1 MKQTKYILPALA
13 IPFLLAACSED
24 TVINSQPEEFLP
36 IRVQVSVPEATTRT
50 VLTETG
56 GNLAWQWSENDQLA
70 VTNANG
76 VNKGSLKLISFDN
89 DAHTHATFEGY
100 ISSTLPNGENTLNI
114 LYTSD
119 DPTSISGSYQ
129 CDYSEQDGAITSL
142 KSRDVLVSSVVAK
155 KTDDYVLIPSFSMI
169 HCFSAGHFS
178 LSFDGETPEIS
189 KVEVSGVNVMN
200 SAEIDLKD
208 GSWKSSEGTITITP
222 GASDFYMTL
231 IPANGVDMK
240 FKAYGK
246 DGKEYEGT
254 LGVTFDLD
262 NAVYVRKDLGNGSY
276 SGIPVKMNPV
286 QPEEPAV
293 DDTVGPVFEYNGR
306 KFKFTR
312 GNLYYNT
319 VTKEWSLAP
328 TQYSYVRK
336 RGWTDGSGADLVTP
350 QAEIIDFFGWGA
362 TGLYDREA
370 GNSAQDPTFWVES
383 ATSSSVI
390 SSNSYSGSSYPCKNH
405 DYNNCGNGGK
415 LANGLQS
422 RPNFDWGTAYAQA
435 IDSSDYYFTLT
446 SEEWKQVSD
455 QSIMCLG
462 TIEDLY
468 TPDTQNLAASKRV
481 LVTGLFII
489 PGTLDEAKQL
499 LTSAPDVFIGTGF
512 RDMDLRNSSDY
523 SKIDVNAI
531 KMPLESLEKI
541 LDKIVFL
548 PMAGNGSQSKGS
560 VSTDYPGCYWTS
572 EGSSTTNGYY
582 FRFFNKAYNNAFK
595 IESVTRSMA
604 CSVRLVKEIK

>member
-36 IRVQVSVPEATTRT
+36 VRVQVTVPEATTRT

-70 VTNANG
+70 VTDANG

-89 DAHTHATFEGY
+89 ETHTLATFEGY

-129 CDYSEQDGAITSL
+129 CDYSEQDGAFSSL

-155 KTDDYVLIPSFSMI
+155 KADDYVLIPSFIMT

-189 KVEVSGVNVMN
+189 KVEVSGDNVMN

-222 GASDFYMTL
+222 DASDFYMTL

-254 LGVTFDLD
+254 LGVIFDLA

-276 SGIPVKMNPV
+276 SGIEVNMNPV

-293 DDTVGPVFEYNGR
+293 DDTVGPVFTING
-306 KFKFTR
+306 KKYKFTR
-312 GNLYYNT
+312 GNLKY
-319 VTKEWSLAP
+319 SLPSTP
-328 TQYSYVRK
+328 TGTGV
-336 RGWTDGSGADLVTP
+336 WTILDEQTYFINAGGLGDDGSFKNYGTTP
-350 QAEIIDFFGWGA
+350 DEIGLFAWGA
-362 TGLYDREA
+362 TGLENARKPWALRFDGY
-370 GNSAQDPTFWVES
+370 SK
-383 ATSSSVI
+383 SVSGGYWPANI
-390 SSNSYSGSSYPCKNH
+390 ST
-405 DYNNCGNGGK
+405 YNNSTITD
-415 LANGLQS
+415 LWANDYVY
-422 RPNFDWGTAYAQA
+422 DWGRAYMESGRAANDNRQYITPSQDVF
-435 IDSSDYYFTLT
+435 IDLFSRCFVQGCTIKGAGIDGQDVTGLICIPGTFTLAEAKSFINSVEGAT
-446 SEEWKQVSD
+446 ALSAMKDVIHNNSGNTLNYTYITLTNVD
-455 QSIMCLG
+455 VLK
-462 TIEDLY
+462 DLNDAVFF
-468 TPDTQNLAASKRV
+468 PAASKRN
-481 LVTGLFII
+481 LSA
-489 PGTLDEAKQL
+489 GT
-499 LTSAPDVFIGTGF
+499 VY
-512 RDMDLRNSSDY
+512 NSD
-523 SKIDVNAI
+523 NQ
-531 KMPLESLEKI
+531 
-541 LDKIVFL
+541 
-548 PMAGNGSQSKGS
+548 GW
-560 VSTDYPGCYWTS
+560 YWTS
-572 EGSSTTNGYY
+572 YAGSSSNAQDVMFDGKSGGFFYKVISSTNNSSMG
-582 FRFFNKAYNNAFK
+582 RFNQ
-595 IESVTRSMA
+595 MA
-604 CSVRLVKEIK
+604 VRLLVEVTE

>member
-70 VTNANG
+70 VTDANG

-89 DAHTHATFEGY
+89 ETHTLATFDGS

-142 KSRDVLVSSVVAK
+142 KNRDVLVSSVVAK
-155 KTDDYVLIPSFSMI
+155 KTDDYVLIPSFIMI

-200 SAEIDLKD
+200 SAEINLKD

-222 GASDFYMTL
+222 GASDFYITL

-254 LGVTFDLD
+254 LDVTFNLA

-276 SGIPVKMNPV
+276 SGIEVNMNPV

-293 DDTVGPVFEYNGR
+293 DDTVGPVFTING
-306 KFKFTR
+306 KKYKFTR
-312 GNLYYNT
+312 GNLKYTLPSTPTGTGVWTILDEQTQFVNAGGLGT
-319 VTKEWSLAP
+319 DANFTSLG
-328 TQYSYVRK
+328 T
-336 RGWTDGSGADLVTP
+336 TP
-350 QAEIIDFFGWGA
+350 NEIGLFAWGA
-362 TGLYDREA
+362 TGLEDARKPWAVRFQGLEQSLTGDYWPSN
-370 GNSAQDPTFWVES
+370 GT
-383 ATSSSVI
+383 TST
-390 SSNSYSGSSYPCKNH
+390 NGSTKDLWDN
-405 DYNNCGNGGK
+405 DYVY
-415 LANGLQS
+415 
-422 RPNFDWGTAYAQA
+422 DWGRAYMESGRDANDNRQYITPSLDQFKELFTNSFVQGA
-435 IDSSDYYFTLT
+435 TVNGVKGLLCIPGVKTLEDAKTLINNTEGASCLSYMRSANHNSTGNTTTYKNITITDYDALKKLNDAVFF
-446 SEEWKQVSD
+446 
-455 QSIMCLG
+455 
-462 TIEDLY
+462 
-468 TPDTQNLAASKRV
+468 PAASKRNLSSGKV
-481 LVTGLFII
+481 YNSDDLGWYWS
-489 PGTLDEAKQL
+489 AK
-499 LTSAPDVFIGTGF
+499 T
-512 RDMDLRNSSDY
+512 
-523 SKIDVNAI
+523 
-531 KMPLESLEKI
+531 E
-541 LDKIVFL
+541 
-548 PMAGNGSQSKGS
+548 
-560 VSTDYPGCYWTS
+560 
-572 EGSSTTNGYY
+572 STTNGYNLY
-582 FRFFNKAYNNAFK
+582 FNCSGESSGGFFYNGGSNSSSMGRFNQ
-595 IESVTRSMA
+595 MA
-604 CSVRLVKEIK
+604 VRLLVEVTE